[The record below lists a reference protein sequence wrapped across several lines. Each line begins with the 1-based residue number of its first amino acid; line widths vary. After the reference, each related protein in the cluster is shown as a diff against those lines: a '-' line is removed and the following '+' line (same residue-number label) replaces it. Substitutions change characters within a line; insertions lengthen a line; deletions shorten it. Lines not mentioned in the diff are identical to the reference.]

1 MMSRQHRTRGVACR
15 SIPRLAALGAA
26 LGIAALAA
34 GDEAI
39 IIDHTC
45 TELGPIPESWVEQ
58 AKDLFRLS
66 YGHTSH
72 GSQIVSGM
80 NVIKDPP
87 GSLYWWDHD
96 GTQGGL
102 SMWDYTPS
110 GDLGNPDRYQW
121 AERTREMLDTPGC
134 DRNCVMWSWCGQAD
148 TTEENMQIYLDL
160 MSALIAD
167 YPDVTFIY
175 MTGHLNGTGEEGNL
189 HQRNN
194 QIRAHV
200 IATGG
205 VLFDFADI
213 ESYDP
218 DWDYFLDLYADDG
231 CWYWL
236 DDEHRNWAIE
246 WCDEHPGE
254 CSTCSCAHSQS
265 LNCDMKGRAFWWMM
279 ARLAGWA
286 GPGCEADFDGDGD
299 VDTADLLF
307 LLGAWGTPDGDVDGD
322 GDTDSED
329 LLALLAAWGDCP
341 SIAASGRR
349 SPR

>member
-1 MMSRQHRTRGVACR
+1 MSCR
-15 SIPRLAALGAA
+15 CRLTIAQLASLLCLCCALTLPVTPASA
-26 LGIAALAA
+26 
-34 GDEAI
+34 DDAI

-45 TELGPIPESWVEQ
+45 TFIEEVPDEWVEQ
-58 AKDLFRLS
+58 AKSMFRLS

-80 NVIKDPP
+80 NVIKNPP

-102 SMWDYTPS
+102 SMWDSYPP
-110 GDLGNPDRYQW
+110 GDLGNPDRYKW
-121 AERTREMLDTPGC
+121 AERTREMLDEPGC

-148 TTEENMQIYLDL
+148 TTPESMQIYLDL
-160 MSALIAD
+160 MSELIAD

-189 HQRNN
+189 HARNN
-194 QIRAHV
+194 QIRDHV

-218 DWDYFLDLYADDG
+218 DGDYFLDLYADDE

-236 DDEHRNWAIE
+236 DGDHRNWAIE
-246 WCDEHPGE
+246 WCDGHPGE
-254 CSTCSCAHSQS
+254 CSDCYCAHSQS

-286 GPGCEADFDGDGD
+286 GPDACPEDVTGDDVVDVLDVLAILGQWGPCPDCPEDITGDGVVD
-299 VDTADLLF
+299 VLDLLE
-307 LLGAWGTPDGDVDGD
+307 V
-322 GDTDSED
+322 
-329 LLALLAAWGDCP
+329 LAAWGPC
-341 SIAASGRR
+341 
-349 SPR
+349 